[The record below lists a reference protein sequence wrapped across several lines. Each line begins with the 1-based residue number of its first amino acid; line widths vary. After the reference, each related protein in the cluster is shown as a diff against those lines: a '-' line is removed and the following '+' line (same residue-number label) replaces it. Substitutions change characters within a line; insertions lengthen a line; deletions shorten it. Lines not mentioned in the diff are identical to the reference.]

1 MIMTDDQ
8 RVDTLGC
15 VSNPIIQTPN
25 IDALAADGVLLEN
38 TFVTTAVC
46 MTNRTCVFTGQ
57 YAERHGVW
65 D

>member
-1 MIMTDDQ
+1 MIMTNDQ
-8 RVDTLGC
+8 RVDALGC
-15 VSNPIIQTPN
+15 VGNPIIQTPN
-25 IDALAADGVLLEN
+25 IDTLAADGVLFEN

-57 YAERHGVW
+57 YAARDGIW